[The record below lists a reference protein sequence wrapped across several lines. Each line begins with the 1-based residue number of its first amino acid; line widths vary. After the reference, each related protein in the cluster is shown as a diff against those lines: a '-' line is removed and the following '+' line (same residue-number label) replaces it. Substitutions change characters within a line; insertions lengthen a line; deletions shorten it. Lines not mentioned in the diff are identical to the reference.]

1 MNIEEIYTKYES
13 VISIAIDELNEN
25 GDYDEHGTIALV
37 KLNYNSS
44 EYDNILDYLELAH
57 GMGTGDYDREGGWRL
72 IGLADVLNEEEIL
85 KLFSGVAEL
94 VKVFS
99 IQELWLN
106 KNCKNGFE
114 KHSAPSDIAGLKN
127 GDDEYIGEVKEGK
140 ANGRGIYNWKI
151 GYQYLGDWVDDK
163 PQGSGVLIYPDNRK
177 YEGDFLNGKR
187 EGKGRL
193 YWPNGDI
200 YEGDFLGGRMEGKA
214 EKLFLNGTTFFEGS
228 YLENFSEGEGILR
241 SKNGDLYKGDFKKG
255 KRNGQGIYL
264 WADGRV
270 YVGDFLNGTRT
281 GSAIFIRGMTVTDEY
296 KMDYGHPLVLEKIP
310 ESVRQVGG
318 DWIIYFEY
326 QKNYLDPSKVVAY
339 RDGDN
344 WYNDKAV
351 KVCDINFPYKNHK
364 LLNDAADGKIGPL
377 GNLYD
382 GEWKD
387 GKYHGI
393 GMFTWISNDGTS
405 YYEGSWRLGKR
416 TGKGIYIFK
425 NGQKYEGDFI
435 DNKRTGK
442 GTLKYSDSD
451 DRKEYVGDWIDGK
464 RDGKG
469 TMTWKTGDEK
479 GANGNKRFLNIY
491 VGEWKDDKQHGKGK
505 MTYEN
510 SRSPK
515 YDYGPI
521 GGVYDGEWEMGE
533 RNGIGMFTSEDGW
546 AYQGS
551 WKEGRRHGKGVITYD
566 NGKKEEAIW
575 INDAKGGSFKE
586 QFKEFIIRNKDAFE
600 ENSDFLKIEIY
611 FSKEYSLKLK
621 YLQGQSKGDVV
632 YNLHELCE
640 DIKDF
645 INNYDSIFENYFN
658 KLCKEKEISSI
669 LFSDRLDDG
678 DIEFDREFYFQSL
691 EDGL

>member
-1 MNIEEIYTKYES
+1 MNKTLDES
-13 VISIAIDELNEN
+13 S
-25 GDYDEHGTIALV
+25 
-37 KLNYNSS
+37 
-44 EYDNILDYLELAH
+44 
-57 GMGTGDYDREGGWRL
+57 
-72 IGLADVLNEEEIL
+72 
-85 KLFSGVAEL
+85 
-94 VKVFS
+94 
-99 IQELWLN
+99 QELWLK
-106 KNCKNGFE
+106 KNCKSGFE
-114 KHSAPSDIAGLKN
+114 KYISPSDIAGLKN

-163 PQGSGVLIYPDNRK
+163 PQGNGVLIYPDNRK
-177 YEGDFLNGKR
+177 YEGDFLNGKQ
-187 EGKGRL
+187 EGKGKL
-193 YWPNGDI
+193 YWTNGDI
-200 YEGDFLGGRMEGKA
+200 YEGEFLGGKREGKA

-228 YLENFSEGEGILR
+228 YLENFSEGEGVLK
-241 SKNGDLYKGDFKKG
+241 SKNGDLYKGEFKKG

-264 WADGRV
+264 WADGRM

-281 GSAIFIRGMTVTDEY
+281 GSAIFIRGMTVKDVKE
-296 KMDYGHPLVLEKIP
+296 DGHPLVLDKIP

-326 QKNYLDPSKVVAY
+326 QKNYLDISKVVAY

-344 WYNDKAV
+344 WYNDKAE
-351 KVCDINFPYKNHK
+351 KVCDIKFPYKNHK

-491 VGEWKDDKQHGKGK
+491 IGEWKKDWQHGKGK

-510 SRSPK
+510 PESPK

-533 RNGIGMFTSEDGW
+533 RNGFGTFISEEGW
-546 AYQGS
+546 KYQGL
-551 WKEGRRHGKGVITYD
+551 WKEGRRHGKGVIIYD
-566 NGKKEEAIW
+566 DGKKEESIW
-575 INDAKGGSFKE
+575 INDAKGGSLKE
-586 QFKEFIIRNKDAFE
+586 QFKEFLIRYKDVFE